1 MKATHSAR
9 LGDAVAVP
17 DRVGLSVA
25 DRVTVGVSDTVR
37 VVETVSVL
45 VGGSPPPALN
55 REQAALAS
63 KKWPYL
69 AASLALLK
77 ITKAIIGGPK
87 GIAKAWRTMHR
98 NAYTLVR
105 SPTVEI

>member
-9 LGDAVAVP
+9 LGDAVAVL

-37 VVETVSVL
+37 VVEAVSVL

-63 KKWPYL
+63 KWPYL

-98 NAYTLVR
+98 NPTLW
-105 SPTVEI
+105 